1 MAQQVTITA
10 RGLFLGQN
18 DLGAVPD
25 GALGQAD
32 NCVISKDGIV
42 ETRRGLA
49 NVATKALARLF
60 QFKNYLVGWAATNVL
75 SRSSDNG
82 ATWTDYSGTYPAP
95 VSPFRAAEMNG
106 NLYFTSST
114 GPYRFDRFPGSPVPA
129 GIPPGLDIQPT
140 LGAAGT
146 AVPPG
151 NQVAY
156 RIVWGK
162 RDANGNLLLGAP
174 SGRGIVTQ
182 PAPYVIAIGNL
193 ARVTNVVTA
202 TLSAGITNVF
212 RVGESVTL
220 SPGEASFAAGVKTLT
235 AVTATTFSYAE
246 AAADATSTVAETFT
260 GPSRDITVT
269 ATIARNLPSGAFYQ
283 VYRSPGSGLETQTP
297 DDNLG
302 LVYEGTPP
310 TSKTLTQLARAS
322 GTTVTATTSTDHGY
336 STGMVVTVPSPARSG
351 TYVAVGEAV
360 AGVGRVLYTTAGT
373 SWNNT
378 SIAGPNVYNG
388 VVWNGSIFCAVTSSS
403 AGVGGAATSP
413 DGITWMGRNIPGTDT
428 YRGITWN
435 GSIFC
440 TVGAAAAGVGGVATS
455 PDGIT
460 WTVRNVPGTG
470 TYRGI
475 AWNGSVF
482 AIVGDSAACSSSTDG
497 ITWTNRTLPA
507 GNYYS
512 VAWNGSLFAAVGA
525 AGKCATSP
533 DGITWTARTI
543 PTGAWHGIA
552 WNGSIFAAVGGGV
565 SDGVAATSVDGI
577 TWISRTIPGI
587 SYNGVGWSGDQF
599 MAIGGIP
606 PGGTASVAMSP
617 DGIVWTD
624 RSPFSLALLAVAFT
638 GTVFGSGDK
647 VILSAPTTT
656 TFTYTQWGNNGTV
669 GGLSQTLTPLD
680 LSFTDSIPSAFIGA
694 ALYTNPNEP
703 AGHPRGLRPP
713 GGLGV

>member
-95 VSPFRAAEMNG
+95 VSPVRAAEMNG
-106 NLYFTSST
+106 NLYFTTST
-114 GPYRFDRFPGSPVPA
+114 GPYRLDSFTGTPEPA

-246 AAADATSTVAETFT
+246 AAAARPRIRSKGTLSHSMKIPLVSLLCTQAF
-260 GPSRDITVT
+260 ST
-269 ATIARNLPSGAFYQ
+269 ATP
-283 VYRSPGSGLETQTP
+283 RS
-297 DDNLG
+297 
-302 LVYEGTPP
+302 
-310 TSKTLTQLARAS
+310 
-322 GTTVTATTSTDHGY
+322 
-336 STGMVVTVPSPARSG
+336 
-351 TYVAVGEAV
+351 
-360 AGVGRVLYTTAGT
+360 
-373 SWNNT
+373 
-378 SIAGPNVYNG
+378 
-388 VVWNGSIFCAVTSSS
+388 
-403 AGVGGAATSP
+403 
-413 DGITWMGRNIPGTDT
+413 
-428 YRGITWN
+428 
-435 GSIFC
+435 
-440 TVGAAAAGVGGVATS
+440 
-455 PDGIT
+455 
-460 WTVRNVPGTG
+460 
-470 TYRGI
+470 
-475 AWNGSVF
+475 
-482 AIVGDSAACSSSTDG
+482 DSA
-497 ITWTNRTLPA
+497 
-507 GNYYS
+507 
-512 VAWNGSLFAAVGA
+512 
-525 AGKCATSP
+525 
-533 DGITWTARTI
+533 
-543 PTGAWHGIA
+543 
-552 WNGSIFAAVGGGV
+552 
-565 SDGVAATSVDGI
+565 
-577 TWISRTIPGI
+577 
-587 SYNGVGWSGDQF
+587 
-599 MAIGGIP
+599 
-606 PGGTASVAMSP
+606 
-617 DGIVWTD
+617 
-624 RSPFSLALLAVAFT
+624 
-638 GTVFGSGDK
+638 
-647 VILSAPTTT
+647 
-656 TFTYTQWGNNGTV
+656 
-669 GGLSQTLTPLD
+669 
-680 LSFTDSIPSAFIGA
+680 
-694 ALYTNPNEP
+694 
-703 AGHPRGLRPP
+703 
-713 GGLGV
+713 